1 MYCGDETGAFIGDVG
16 SHTSRFGY
24 GGEDNPKYVVPSYVS
39 KGNSIPS
46 SCYQYREDTVP
57 IYRMAKSTTMEPQV
71 DPNAYL
77 QQGDFI
83 EDWDAYEHVW
93 QTSFDVLRVWD
104 TRKHTTGGGATQKAA
119 GGTTSETVRSSL
131 TGEGKCVHP
140 LLVIDSGCTHIM
152 NDADKSMLRKQRMK
166 LMEILMES
174 LEASSIFIAPSP
186 MLAAFSHGRQT
197 CMVVDIGAGGCRVT
211 PVIDG
216 LLLKSAQRRNGRGG
230 DWLGNIQWKAL
241 LEEKVHLQ
249 PRYKLRNNKASPT
262 LAFHRWAMQDL
273 MYEFRS
279 SDHIGMPQWRMDLT
293 TPFVY
298 DNNVEEMQVDEQAEP
313 STYELPDGTM
323 VDLTTRVGKDLCR
336 VPELLYTDNVPFDKE
351 EESSLEHPTLSN
363 LPLHKLVHDSLTAVG
378 DADARKELCG
388 NLLLTGGSSLLPNME
403 QRLSYE
409 MSVITP
415 NMYKCRVLASRNSV
429 ERSYAAWIGGSVLTS
444 LGSFQQLWLSRKE
457 YEEYGA
463 TLAMQRFP

>member
-1 MYCGDETGAFIGDVG
+1 
-16 SHTSRFGY
+16 
-24 GGEDNPKYVVPSYVS
+24 
-39 KGNSIPS
+39 
-46 SCYQYREDTVP
+46 
-57 IYRMAKSTTMEPQV
+57 
-71 DPNAYL
+71 
-77 QQGDFI
+77 
-83 EDWDAYEHVW
+83 
-93 QTSFDVLRVWD
+93 
-104 TRKHTTGGGATQKAA
+104 
-119 GGTTSETVRSSL
+119 
-131 TGEGKCVHP
+131 
-140 LLVIDSGCTHIM
+140 
-152 NDADKSMLRKQRMK
+152 
-166 LMEILMES
+166 
-174 LEASSIFIAPSP
+174 
-186 MLAAFSHGRQT
+186 
-197 CMVVDIGAGGCRVT
+197 
-211 PVIDG
+211 
-216 LLLKSAQRRNGRGG
+216 
-230 DWLGNIQWKAL
+230 
-241 LEEKVHLQ
+241 
-249 PRYKLRNNKASPT
+249 
-262 LAFHRWAMQDL
+262 MQDL

-279 SDHIGMPQWRMDLT
+279 SDHIGMPQWRMDPT

-298 DNNVEEMQVDEQAEP
+298 DNDVEMQVDEAEP

-336 VPELLYTDNVPFDKE
+336 VPELLYTDNVPFVKE
-351 EESSLEHPTLSN
+351 EESSLEHSTLSN